1 MNRKLVW
8 SAQLL
13 VVGLCALALK
23 LYYSTATPDELRWIL
38 APTTALVELLSGR
51 SFTFESY
58 TGYMS
63 SDHRFVI
70 AVSCAGVNFLLTA
83 FLMLGLRRLWRDRF
97 QTVSWSFLPITA
109 VVAYVTTV
117 IANTVRICIALEI
130 QRHEFQISGLSA
142 NQLHRLE
149 GIVVYFGFL
158 LLLFVLTEKRIATL
172 SRRLVFF
179 PLGIYYV
186 TTLGMPLLNGSYKQG
201 IPFWEHSAFV
211 LVLPLILLITYAILA
226 FFVGAALRGRPCGEL
241 NARGGHGG
249 PPLQLRPMPSQ
260 LKRYNCGPDACPQCE
275 EKCCRWSRRLVRIIT
290 WHHSRLRF
298 DRVDSQGSSLCTAG
312 RRATGP
318 FTRPTV

>member
-1 MNRKLVW
+1 MKRKLIW

-13 VVGLCALALK
+13 VIVLCALALK

-83 FLMLGLRRLWRDRF
+83 FLMLGVRRLWRDRF
-97 QTVSWSFLPITA
+97 QTVNWSFLPLNV

-130 QRHEFQISGLSA
+130 QRHEMQVSGLSA

-158 LLLFVLTEKRIATL
+158 LLLFVLTEKRNAPP
-172 SRRLVFF
+172 SRKLVLF
-179 PLGIYYV
+179 PLMIYYA
-186 TTLGMPLLNGSYKQG
+186 TTLGIPLLRGSYLQST
-201 IPFWEHSAFV
+201 FWEHSVFV
-211 LVLPLILLITYAILA
+211 LVLPLFLVVPFLL
-226 FFVGAALRGRPCGEL
+226 FC
-241 NARGGHGG
+241 
-249 PPLQLRPMPSQ
+249 
-260 LKRYNCGPDACPQCE
+260 
-275 EKCCRWSRRLVRIIT
+275 
-290 WHHSRLRF
+290 
-298 DRVDSQGSSLCTAG
+298 G
-312 RRATGP
+312 RRRIATEYP
-318 FTRPTV
+318 SKEPITHKVAQLL